1 LIARRTTPKETL
13 SHLFSALLV
22 EYESGMDEIAK
33 EINIILSGTPEY
45 QRFNVTTTM
54 TPGSSDVKTFTAY
67 PLPTENELKQALKN
81 DKDTAHLIEA
91 LMQLLHTPSCNAR
104 RTTISGL

>member
-54 TPGSSDVKTFTAY
+54 IPGPSDIKTFTAY
-67 PLPTENELKQALKN
+67 PLPTEIEWKQA
-81 DKDTAHLIEA
+81 
-91 LMQLLHTPSCNAR
+91 
-104 RTTISGL
+104 RTTRILPI